1 MLVLLALTA
10 EWLGNTDSS
19 PQVMGSNPSICI
31 ASLFLSS
38 IILGRYCVI
47 VY

>member
-10 EWLGNTDSS
+10 KWLGNTDSS
-19 PQVMGSNPSICI
+19 PQVIGPNPSICI
-31 ASLFLSS
+31 ASFLLSI
-38 IILGRYCVI
+38 IILGHYCVI